1 MLAVLVVLQALMA
14 EQLFLEV
21 LSLVEAEVQVAQQ
34 PPIMAV
40 QVAVQVTVAQV
51 LLLLVVLAIQVWSVA
66 VQELL
71 HLELAVQVGEQV
83 EVLLVPRLLD
93 LLVALEFLAE
103 AEAVRRGLTCR
114 QMAEQAEQVRLLVV
128 EAVQAR
134 QPQVLQ
140 VVQVE

>member
-1 MLAVLVVLQALMA
+1 MVLQALMA